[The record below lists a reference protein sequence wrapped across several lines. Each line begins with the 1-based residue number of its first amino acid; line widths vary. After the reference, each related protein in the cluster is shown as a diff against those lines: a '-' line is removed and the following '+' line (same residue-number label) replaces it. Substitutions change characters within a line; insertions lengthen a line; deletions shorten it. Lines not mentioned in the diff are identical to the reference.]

1 MEQLE
6 QEIVAVLSEYMTPIT
21 ARSVLDLSLRWSR
34 VTTAD
39 LGPDQRERLLHE
51 IQKGVR
57 LYVAEQG
64 DQERCIKALVTY
76 LAAGGNGSAPAAP
89 ERTVSITVRS
99 ESDIVLARNEGRAI
113 CEELGY
119 TLALQI
125 KVSTAISELARNIVL
140 YAGSGQIVLK
150 IVDHPEVGL
159 EIIARDRGPGI
170 DDLEAVLSGRYDS
183 KTGMGM
189 GLYGTRNLMDDFQIS
204 TQPGRGTEVIV
215 RKYLR

>member
-6 QEIVAVLSEYMTPIT
+6 QEIVAMLSEYMTPIT

-34 VTTAD
+34 VDAGN
-39 LGPDQRERLLHE
+39 LGPSDRERLLRE
-51 IQKGVR
+51 IRKGVR
-57 LYVAEQG
+57 LYVADAD
-64 DQERCIKALVTY
+64 DQERCVKG
-76 LAAGGNGSAPAAP
+76 LAVFLADGGNGTAPAAP
-89 ERTVSITVRS
+89 ERSVSISVQS

-113 CEELGY
+113 CEEIGF

-125 KVSTAISELARNIVL
+125 KVSTAISELARNIAL
-140 YAGSGQIVLK
+140 YVGQGQIVLK
-150 IVDHPEVGL
+150 IVDRPALGI
-159 EIIARDRGPGI
+159 EIIARDQGPGI
-170 DDLEAVLSGRYDS
+170 EDLDAVLSGRYDS

-189 GLYGTRNLMDDFQIS
+189 GLYGTRNLMDDFHID